1 MELTQLKL
9 SLKGKLETIKK
20 LDETILDMLKKSEDI
35 EQEIKSTSE
44 FVSEIHGGIAA
55 IDDTLKKIEEKK
67 VVIPK
72 ENAEN
77 TPVSS
82 PNSIYITRVKLPKLE
97 VCESSGMPLKVQ
109 YIKMKL

>member
-20 LDETILDMLKKSEDI
+20 LDETILDMLEKGEDI
-35 EQEIKSTSE
+35 EQEIESSSE

-55 IDDTLKKIEEKK
+55 IDNALKKIEKK
-67 VVIPK
+67 VVVPK
-72 ENAEN
+72 EDAEN

-82 PNSIYITRVKLPKLE
+82 PNTVVFIILE
-97 VCESSGMPLKVQ
+97 SNFRS
-109 YIKMKL
+109 